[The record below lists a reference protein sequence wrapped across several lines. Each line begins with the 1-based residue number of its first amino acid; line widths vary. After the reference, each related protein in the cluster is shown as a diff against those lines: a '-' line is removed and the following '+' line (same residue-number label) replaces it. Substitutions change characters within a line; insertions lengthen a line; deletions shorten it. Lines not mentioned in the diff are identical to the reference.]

1 MRHLKLFA
9 VFEMSADLRLLTGA
23 PPECASGDLYA
34 NEKCD
39 RSCVSNISDYQGL
52 MDKSQIKDL

>member
-1 MRHLKLFA
+1 
-9 VFEMSADLRLLTGA
+9 MSADLRLLTGA

-52 MDKSQIKDL
+52 MDKSQIKDLT